1 MYLPKNPKSF
11 SICEKNG
18 IYVIAISNFY
28 SSTKFEID
36 TFFGQV
42 IRKKLF
48 KIDDV
53 KFSNSILAILD
64 HLAQNKDHH

>member
-1 MYLPKNPKSF
+1 MYLPKNQKSF

-18 IYVIAISNFY
+18 IYVIAIN
-28 SSTKFEID
+28 TKFEID

-42 IRKKLF
+42 MRKKLF

-64 HLAQNKDHH
+64 HVAQNKGHH